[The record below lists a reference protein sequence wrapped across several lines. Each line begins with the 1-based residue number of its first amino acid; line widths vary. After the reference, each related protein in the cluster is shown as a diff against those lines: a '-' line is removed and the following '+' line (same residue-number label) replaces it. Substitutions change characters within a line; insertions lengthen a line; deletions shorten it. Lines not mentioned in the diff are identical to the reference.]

1 MQHDIAP
8 GQLVLAEGAV
18 RDDGASAA
26 YLPLSYPAV
35 ADHRLLACCCQA
47 AQEQGFGHCC
57 GLVRSHDSFYTDR
70 ESEIC
75 RTWSDRGILGADM
88 ETAALYTIGRLR
100 GIATASILNNIA
112 PYESDVAESVAD
124 YVDGDRLAMQGESNE
139 ILTALEAFV
148 RWEEQYG
155 AH

>member
-1 MQHDIAP
+1 M
-8 GQLVLAEGAV
+8 

-35 ADHRLLACCCQA
+35 ADHRLLECCCQA

-57 GLVRSHDSFYTDR
+57 GLVRSHDSFYTDN

-100 GIATASILNNIA
+100 GIATASILNNVA